1 MTKVGKPGMPEKL
14 KLKPISIQL
23 YNLKRNYSA
32 LIFDSFFTGIYKV
45 METWGLKA
53 KSHDW

>member
-1 MTKVGKPGMPEKL
+1 MPEKL

-23 YNLKRNYSA
+23 YNIKRNYSA
-32 LIFDSFFTGIYKV
+32 LIFDSFLTSIYKV
-45 METWGLKA
+45 VETWVLKA